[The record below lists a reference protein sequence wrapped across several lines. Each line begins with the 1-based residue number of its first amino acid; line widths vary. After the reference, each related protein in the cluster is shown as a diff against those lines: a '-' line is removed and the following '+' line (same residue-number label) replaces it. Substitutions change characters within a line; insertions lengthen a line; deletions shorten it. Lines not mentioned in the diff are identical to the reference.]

1 MMKETIFNC
10 DLKKK
15 MELYAKG
22 DKDAKNLIQ
31 NILYFREGDY
41 GNFTSFDDCLV
52 AYEMSSKLHSALE
65 QADVSEAFKIR
76 FREVLTIS
84 DSYVKRAFIANAA

>member
-1 MMKETIFNC
+1 MMNETIFNC

-22 DKDAKNLIQ
+22 DKDARHLIQ

-52 AYEMSSKLHSALE
+52 AYEMSSRLHNALE
-65 QADVSEAFKIR
+65 QADVSDAFKLR
-76 FREVLTIS
+76 FREVLASS
-84 DSYVKRAFIANAA
+84 DSYVRRAFLANVA

>member
-1 MMKETIFNC
+1 MKETIFNC

-31 NILYFREGDY
+31 NILYFRE
-41 GNFTSFDDCLV
+41 
-52 AYEMSSKLHSALE
+52 
-65 QADVSEAFKIR
+65 
-76 FREVLTIS
+76 VLDMS